1 MGTSVRFQTSWKKG
15 LGMHPP
21 PRNNPI
27 LKNRTEYYTPKTIFI
42 TLYFSPH
49 WFLLLLQVVN
59 FDKTRRNWARLTSLV
74 IITRNMFFLT
84 SVFMR
89 CLRANSNSL
98 VFSLAAND
106 VASNSLSI
114 LSNDEPVIHQRP
126 TSKSILLRL
135 SICRF
140 LSLSHWNTELDFLM
154 GISSRLFLREMQR
167 AECLFISSPFLWRPS
182 QDNYLMSPSTSQT

>member
-21 PRNNPI
+21 PRNKPI
-27 LKNRTEYYTPKTIFI
+27 LKNRTEYYTPKTILI
-42 TLYFSPH
+42 TLYFSLH
-49 WFLLLLQVVN
+49 WFLLPLH

-126 TSKSILLRL
+126 TSKSTLLRL
-135 SICRF
+135 SISRF
-140 LSLSHWNTELDFLM
+140 ISLSHWNTELNFLM
-154 GISSRLFLREMQR
+154 GISSRLFLRQMQR
-167 AECLFISSPFLWRPS
+167 AECLFISSPVLGRPS
-182 QDNYLMSPSTSQT
+182 EDNYLMSPSTSQT